1 MNLADFFAMGGYG
14 FYIWGSYGLAVVL
27 IIAEVML
34 VRRRRRTILGRL
46 GRMSGIA
53 VGDNDET
60 QA

>member
-53 VGDNDET
+53 VGENDET

>member
-1 MNLADFFAMGGYG
+1 MRLADFFAMGGYG

-27 IIAEVML
+27 IIAEVIL

-53 VGDNDET
+53 VGENDET